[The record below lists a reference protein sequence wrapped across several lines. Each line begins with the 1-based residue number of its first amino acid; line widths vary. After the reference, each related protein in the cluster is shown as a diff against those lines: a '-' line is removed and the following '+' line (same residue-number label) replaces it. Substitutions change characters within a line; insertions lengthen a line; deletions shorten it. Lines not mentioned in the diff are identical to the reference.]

1 MLALPHL
8 TLAPLAFAAPPS
20 SKGAAFNT
28 LSELY
33 PPTAYGARRLVAR
46 DAALVHASNENQVG
60 IPLAGD
66 NLVYGE
72 FDFDFFERLLE
83 LACPQPLETFVD
95 LGSGAGTP
103 PASGDD
109 SLPVSTSRSP
119 QIVLTFVCALHAGR
133 IVLGAAL
140 LQPKL
145 GLCHGIEILPELHEA
160 AIAARVR
167 LDEVAPKLPVA
178 PCEYSALDLYTDA
191 AAEALGSAD
200 ILFSYSV
207 TWERDEQGRLTE
219 LSRALASRLRPGA
232 RVITVD
238 VTLLP
243 EVGDV
248 RFVPIASLEG
258 ANEETGPASTGHIF
272 QVVKETS
279 KASS

>member
-1 MLALPHL
+1 MARGDWWLGMPHWHMLLMKTRSASLWLVTIWCMENLILIFSRGCWNWHAHSPSRLLLIWAAVQVRRPHL
-8 TLAPLAFAAPPS
+8 EMIRFR
-20 SKGAAFNT
+20 F
-28 LSELY
+28 
-33 PPTAYGARRLVAR
+33 
-46 DAALVHASNENQVG
+46 
-60 IPLAGD
+60 
-66 NLVYGE
+66 
-72 FDFDFFERLLE
+72 
-83 LACPQPLETFVD
+83 
-95 LGSGAGTP
+95 
-103 PASGDD
+103 
-109 SLPVSTSRSP
+109 STSRSP

-258 ANEETGPASTGHIF
+258 ANEETGPASTGHVF